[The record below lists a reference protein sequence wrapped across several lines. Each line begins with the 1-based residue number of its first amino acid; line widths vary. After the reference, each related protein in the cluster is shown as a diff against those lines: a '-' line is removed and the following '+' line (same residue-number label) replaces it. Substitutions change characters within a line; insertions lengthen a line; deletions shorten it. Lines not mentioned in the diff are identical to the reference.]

1 VVPKHLYLR
10 MMVTDD
16 AEKANA
22 MKSQLLSGGSFFEIA
37 RANSMDQISSISGGY
52 LGDLEASQLDPAWK
66 AAALRLQPG
75 EVSDVIPASNKY
87 FLLQRMPRN
96 FREEAD
102 EHFKRAMDL
111 RKDGDRQKSS
121 AELLEALKIYPYS
134 LRALTYFG
142 VTNGEAG
149 NPQTAAAILKLASQ
163 LYPEDAGS
171 HFNLGI
177 AYGAMG
183 KQEDEI
189 AEYKRVLEIEPD
201 YVPAY
206 LNWGAAL
213 VTAGRYDEAIG
224 IYRQGVTVNPLVA
237 NLHYSLSVALEHEGK
252 TSEAQ
257 AELALA
263 NKIDPKA
270 GNR

>member
-1 VVPKHLYLR
+1 

-37 RANSMDQISSISGGY
+37 RANSTDQLSAISGGY
-52 LGDLEASQLDPAWK
+52 LGDLEASKLDPAWR
-66 AAALRLQPG
+66 ATALRLQPG
-75 EVSDVIPASNKY
+75 EVSDVIPAANRY

-111 RKDGDRQKSS
+111 RKEGDRQKSS
-121 AELLEALKIYPYS
+121 AELLEALKIYPYF
-134 LRALTYFG
+134 LRALTHLG
-142 VTNGEAG
+142 VTHGEAG
-149 NPQTAAAILKLASQ
+149 NPQTATAILKLALQ

-177 AYGAMG
+177 AYGAMR
-183 KQEDEI
+183 KQEEI

-213 VTAGRYDEAIG
+213 VAADRYSEAIG
-224 IYRQGVTVNPLVA
+224 IYRQGIAVNPLVA
-237 NLHYSLSVALEHEGK
+237 TLHYSLSIALEHEGK
-252 TSEAQ
+252 SSEAQ
-257 AELALA
+257 SELALS
-263 NKIDPKA
+263 NKIDPKEGVKPLPPA
-270 GNR
+270 K